1 MSNRAREGVI
11 RRWLLAGAFAIST
24 AAAPGVGFAATN
36 IFLQLDG
43 IPGESTD
50 AKHKE
55 QIDILSYS
63 LGLTNLANTSS
74 SSGAGASSGKLAC
87 GALVLTKFV
96 DKSSPPLIAAI
107 AGGKHIKSG
116 KLSFTA
122 TGPKGGADYYVV
134 SLTDLAVTAIQ
145 QSQAS
150 GSPKVTDQISFS
162 VAKYAFEYQQ
172 VQPNGTLGQPQTAAV
187 DCQAGSGR

>member
-1 MSNRAREGVI
+1 MMNRTRKTRI
-11 RRWLLAGAFAIST
+11 RRGLLAGAFACT
-24 AAAPGVGFAATN
+24 AAAIPGAGFAASN

-50 AKHKE
+50 ARHKD
-55 QIDILSYS
+55 QIDIASYS
-63 LGLTNLANTSS
+63 LGLTNTGTAAS
-74 SSGAGASSGKLAC
+74 SSGAGTSAGKLAC
-87 GALVLTKFV
+87 GALVLTKFI
-96 DKSSPPLIAAI
+96 DKSTPPLIAAV

-122 TGPKGGADYYVV
+122 TGPKGAVDYYVI

-145 QSQAS
+145 QSETS
-150 GSPKVTDQISFS
+150 GSPKVTDQVSLS

-172 VQPNGTLGQPQTAAV
+172 VQSNGGLGQSQTVQA
-187 DCQAGSGR
+187 DCR